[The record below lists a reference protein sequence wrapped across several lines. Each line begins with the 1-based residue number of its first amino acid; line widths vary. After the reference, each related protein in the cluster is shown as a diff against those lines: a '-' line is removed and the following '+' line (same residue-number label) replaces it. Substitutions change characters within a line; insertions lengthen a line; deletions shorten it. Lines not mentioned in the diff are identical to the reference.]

1 MRHIHPVTDSD
12 TYFTIDPITRQLSN
26 GTSKKMS
33 LIKGDHN
40 SERFTFE
47 LPLTVEGHDM
57 SQCNRVEVHF
67 INVDSKTRAKN
78 EDVYIV
84 TDHKTS
90 DGKNA
95 FRKSDDGQKVLADW
109 LISGNVTKY
118 AGTLNFVVRYVCIG
132 EDGTVDYAW
141 NTAIY
146 SNINVLDSINNSEV
160 VVDEYSDV
168 LQEWYE
174 QLLSAFD
181 GNIDLNS
188 KKAVKFWIGTHS
200 EYAELEEIVENCL
213 YIITDD
219 GTLEDVKERLT
230 AVEGHVQDNDDRIY
244 DQGLTLN
251 DHDDRLKEL
260 ENNKQDYDGILQSI
274 QELEQVDSEM
284 RQTVD
289 VDHTNRIVSLED
301 DVATLMGYFTLKVTY
316 KTYWSELPNEPTT
329 DEQYKYTDVFYMGKH
344 NSFTVVV
351 QCDQDYYLDESGIT
365 ISDGRVTFDYLRQ
378 DNDAGGNPMEG
389 RYEVSFDIDWSK
401 MIMDDVTISITATRN
416 S

>member
-78 EDVYIV
+78 EDVYII
-84 TDHKTS
+84 TDHEN
-90 DGKNA
+90 G

-174 QLLSAFD
+174 KLLSAFD

-188 KKAVKFWIGTHS
+188 KSAVKFWIGTHA
-200 EYAELEEIVENCL
+200 EYAELEEIIENCL

-230 AVEGHVQDNDDRIY
+230 AVEGHVQDNFDRIYEHDTVLHNHDDRI
-244 DQGLTLN
+244 
-251 DHDDRLKEL
+251 KVL
-260 ENNKQDYDGILQSI
+260 ENNKQDYNGILQSI
-274 QELEQVDSEM
+274 QELEEADLDI
-284 RQTVD
+284 RQTVEE
-289 VDHTNRIVSLED
+289 DHDNRIVSLED
-301 DVATLMGYFTLKVTY
+301 DMALLMKNFAMKINYETSYCLTVNN
-316 KTYWSELPNEPTT
+316 PDT
-329 DEQYKYTDVFYMGKH
+329 DITMIKSSLH
-344 NSFTVVV
+344 VVV
-351 QCDQDYYLDESGIT
+351 ECDQDYYLDDSGIT
-365 ISDGRVTFDYLRQ
+365 ISDKRITLDFCRQ

-389 RYEVSFDIDWSK
+389 RYILNFDIDWFK
-401 MIMDDVTISITATRN
+401 YTGNENVTISITATRN

>member
-90 DGKNA
+90 DGKIA

-200 EYAELEEIVENCL
+200 EYAELEEIIENCL

-230 AVEGHVQDNDDRIY
+230 AVEDK
-244 DQGLTLN
+244 LAELN
-251 DHDDRLKEL
+251 VDLNGINTQLSEL
-260 ENNKQDYDGILQSI
+260 E
-274 QELEQVDSEM
+274 VDIDDTTNDLSG
-284 RQTVD
+284 VD
-289 VDHTNRIVSLED
+289 NRVKSLEEARYD
-301 DVATLMGYFTLKVTY
+301 YGQIEEALSVLIVDAKQKPISVTDAIA
-316 KTYWSELPNEPTT
+316 SVTT
-329 DEQYKYTDVFYMGKH
+329 DANNLPTSIGYLFEGKRVVYPPDNYKFVSAEAVSAETPSVHVVSVDASARATEIDGK
-344 NSFTVVV
+344 SVV
-351 QCDQDYYLDESGIT
+351 E
-365 ISDGRVTFDYLRQ
+365 ISVNGCLNKDTWTP
-378 DNDAGGNPMEG
+378 DAGELGSVGPFVEV
-389 RYEVSFDIDWSK
+389 RYNYVKVLDI
-401 MIMDDVTISITATRN
+401 
-416 S
+416 

>member
-118 AGTLNFVVRYVCIG
+118 AGTLNFVVRYICIG

-230 AVEGHVQDNDDRIY
+230 AVEGHVQDNFDRIYEHDTVLHQLDDRI
-244 DQGLTLN
+244 
-251 DHDDRLKEL
+251 EVL
-260 ENNKQDYDGILQSI
+260 EKNKQDYGGILQSI
-274 QELEQVDSEM
+274 DELKEADLDI
-284 RQTVD
+284 RQTVEE
-289 VDHTNRIVSLED
+289 DHDNRIVSLED
-301 DVATLMGYFTLKVTY
+301 DMALLMKNFVMKIDYRTGYCL
-316 KTYWSELPNEPTT
+316 T
-329 DEQYKYTDVFYMGKH
+329 DNNPKREVMIIKN
-344 NSFTVVV
+344 NSLYVSVL
-351 QCDQDYYLDESGIT
+351 CDQDYKLNESCIT
-365 ISDGRVTFDYLRQ
+365 ISDKRITLRNLVE

-389 RYEVSFDIDWSK
+389 SYSLYFDIDWFTYSGNEN
-401 MIMDDVTISITATRN
+401 VTIDIIAIRN

>member
-78 EDVYIV
+78 EDVYII
-84 TDHKTS
+84 TDHEN
-90 DGKNA
+90 G

-132 EDGTVDYAW
+132 EDGMVDYAW

-174 QLLSAFD
+174 KLLSAFD

-188 KKAVKFWIGTHS
+188 KSAVKFWIGTHA
-200 EYAELEEIVENCL
+200 EYAELEEIIENCL

-230 AVEGHVQDNDDRIY
+230 AVEGHVQDNYDKLYEHDTVLHNLDDRIEVLEDSKY
-244 DQGLTLN
+244 D
-251 DHDDRLKEL
+251 
-260 ENNKQDYDGILQSI
+260 YSGILQSI
-274 QELEQVDSEM
+274 QELEQADLDI
-284 RQTVD
+284 RQTVEE
-289 VDHTNRIVSLED
+289 DHDNRIVSLED
-301 DVATLMGYFTLKVTY
+301 DMALLMKNFAMKIDYRTGYCLTVNNPKREAIII
-316 KTYWSELPNEPTT
+316 K
-329 DEQYKYTDVFYMGKH
+329 D
-344 NSFTVVV
+344 NSLYVIVE
-351 QCDQDYYLDESGIT
+351 CDQDYYLTKSGIT
-365 ISDGRVTFDYLRQ
+365 IGDKRITLVSCIQ

-389 RYEVSFDIDWSK
+389 RYILDFDIDWFTYSGNEN
-401 MIMDDVTISITATRN
+401 VTIDIIATRN